1 MKKNFL
7 NQFILVILCMLVS
20 VPILANESENEFELE
35 HHPEEKIVL
44 EGEEEIVINDN
55 FPSEPQLSPSESKMV
70 FISPYLWEMIG
81 QVHLYDL
88 VEQQEEIIV
97 SNEDLDG
104 QMTPKQIEW
113 ITDDYL
119 LLVIGKAY
127 GTVSEGGDLYLFELE
142 TNELYEV
149 SRLGDN
155 EEYKDIIIEEEE
167 IILEIAVFD
176 ANYLDYELKEQSYSK
191 QELINLLD

>member
-1 MKKNFL
+1 MNFL
-7 NQFILVILCMLVS
+7 SQFILVILCMLVS
-20 VPILANESENEFELE
+20 VPILANELENEFELE
-35 HHPEEKIVL
+35 HYPEEKIVL
-44 EGEEEIVINDN
+44 ESEEEIVINDN

-81 QVHLYDL
+81 QVYLYDL
-88 VEQQEEIIV
+88 VEQQEKVIV

-104 QMTPKQIEW
+104 QMTPKKIEW

-119 LLVIGKAY
+119 LLIIGKAY

-149 SRLGDN
+149 SRLDDN

-176 ANYLDYELKEQSYSK
+176 ANYLNYELKEQSYSK
-191 QELINLLD
+191 QELINLLE

>member
-1 MKKNFL
+1 MNFL
-7 NQFILVILCMLVS
+7 SQFILVILCMLVS
-20 VPILANESENEFELE
+20 VPILANELENEFELE
-35 HHPEEKIVL
+35 HYPEEKIVL
-44 EGEEEIVINDN
+44 ESEEEIVINDN

-81 QVHLYDL
+81 QVYLYDL
-88 VEQQEEIIV
+88 VEQQEKVIV

-104 QMTPKQIEW
+104 QMTPKKIEW

-119 LLVIGKAY
+119 LLIIGKAY

-149 SRLGDN
+149 SRLDDN

-176 ANYLDYELKEQSYSK
+176 ANYLNYELKEQSYSK